1 MKKIVLAEDDPAS
14 RELLRELLERWGYE
28 VAEAADG
35 GEALAKIRELM
46 PDLAI
51 LDIQMPVLDGFSVL
65 RSIREDQRF
74 DQMPILALT
83 AFAMD
88 GDKQRALSQGFTG
101 YQSKPLNAEQLKG
114 EVERM
119 LA

>member
-1 MKKIVLAEDDPAS
+1 MAEDDPAS

-51 LDIQMPVLDGFSVL
+51 LDIQMPVLDGYSVL
-65 RSIREDQRF
+65 RHVREDRRF
-74 DQMPILALT
+74 AQLPILALT

-88 GDKQRALSQGFTG
+88 GDREKALSHGFTG
-101 YQSKPLNAEQLKG
+101 YQSKPLNSQQLKD
-114 EVERM
+114 E
-119 LA
+119 LARLLL